1 MIQAF
6 ILTPRGNFY
15 IGTFHQLDR
24 QQILDEMRMV
34 AQHRG
39 YPIEIQWG
47 NHTKP
52 TIVSHRTQEHR
63 RLITNLQQHK
73 ETLWRL
79 QKCAGGVV
87 KKASK
92 TKLKRD
98 INRTKSEI
106 RRIERQL
113 RKAGSQPL
121 NRK

>member
-6 ILTPRGNFY
+6 ILTPRGHFY
-15 IGTFHQLDR
+15 IGTFQHMDR

-47 NHTKP
+47 THTSP
-52 TIVSHRTQEHR
+52 TIVSHRSTEELESKR
-63 RLITNLQQHK
+63 TLRGLK
-73 ETLWRL
+73 EELWRL
-79 QKCAGGVV
+79 QKCTDGVV
-87 KKASK
+87 KRASR

-98 INRTKSEI
+98 IKRVKGEI

-113 RKAGSQPL
+113 RKSAS
-121 NRK
+121 